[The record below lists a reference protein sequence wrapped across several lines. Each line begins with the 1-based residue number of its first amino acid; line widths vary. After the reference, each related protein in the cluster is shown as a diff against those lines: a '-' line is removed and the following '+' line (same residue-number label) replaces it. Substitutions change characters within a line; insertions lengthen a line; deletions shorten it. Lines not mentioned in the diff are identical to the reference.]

1 MCVQNKAWNRL
12 HASQA
17 EDLVY
22 IYTSSKVL
30 NQKLVLMDEA
40 TTSSYKQST
49 VFEESTPRWTC

>member
-1 MCVQNKAWNRL
+1 
-12 HASQA
+12 
-17 EDLVY
+17 VY